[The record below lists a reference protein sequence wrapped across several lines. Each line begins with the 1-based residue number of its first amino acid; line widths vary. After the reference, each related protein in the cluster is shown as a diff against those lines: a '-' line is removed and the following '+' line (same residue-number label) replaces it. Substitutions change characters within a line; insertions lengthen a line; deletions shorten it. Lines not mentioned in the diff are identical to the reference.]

1 MVSEMPPW
9 DPSLHRY
16 AKTGPPAQGQQH
28 PQQHQPGSTNVS
40 TPEPGPST
48 NGMGGQHRPAAQRQ
62 TPRQNPHL
70 RNTVVGGPNAYLA
83 GRSARPSDTNRPPA
97 FNGMA
102 PSGGATQTGF
112 MNGNCMH
119 QLRELERVPNG
130 QCNNGTVLPHREP
143 GRTSNQGKFT
153 QRITPPDSPP
163 VPVLSPNED
172 RPPSEEEPLLVLL
185 RAAELILAPLIA
197 IEISSG
203 DEDGSPD
210 RTLSPPESLFADG
223 GQNEVEHAGDTG
235 KGNRPY
241 LPSPVSDA
249 SNRNQTRNQ
258 HSQPSPSLA
267 EGFGDLDLGNKTPD
281 FQPNHH
287 QGFETL
293 GSRQRYTDQFLPRG
307 EHNNYMHTGGNG
319 QVRMASNDLSHPS
332 TAKRRRKNYH
342 QEQIVRFSMIENQK
356 RETFSI
362 FQEFLK
368 KPELTLIL
376 AKHLRIQELLILYRT
391 SKGFH
396 DIVNMRFTTVVMAQA
411 HARAPQ
417 SAKIFPFR
425 CYANLCIQDP
435 ALRPHPVTERAA
447 AGEARKVPSF
457 RWLQMI
463 CFREMVCHQII
474 TILAEDGVPVP
485 DRCESTMKKIW
496 FLMDIPDNARRIGM
510 VMNNKIFTD
519 EDLFFATLF
528 FVKLDMRFT
537 DPVTGSGKDGMRRM
551 LLSQPSLST
560 LWRTLRR
567 TTLISKLDVMK
578 MYARWKYQPRPDQRG
593 QSVFGIP
600 PEEVGIMQYQGWG
613 RTGNRIRLQRPDE
626 LLLKESIRRK
636 LELQTKYTDMFL
648 WGYIN
653 PRTMENFEPVT
664 RRRELES
671 LEGLEKDLI
680 PREDRDKEEA
690 KKLIS
695 YRVRGD

>member
-1 MVSEMPPW
+1 MAPW
-9 DPSLHRY
+9 DSSLHRY
-16 AKTGPPAQGQQH
+16 AKTGPPAQTQQH
-28 PQQHQPGSTNVS
+28 PQQHQPGSTNLS

-48 NGMGGQHRPAAQRQ
+48 NGIGAQHRPGEPRQ
-62 TPRQNPHL
+62 TPGQNPYL

-83 GRSARPSDTNRPPA
+83 GRSTRPYDTNRPAA
-97 FNGMA
+97 FNTMA
-102 PSGGATQTGF
+102 PSGGATQNGS
-112 MNGNCMH
+112 MNHNGTQ

-130 QCNNGTVLPHREP
+130 QSNNGTILPHREP
-143 GRTSNQGKFT
+143 GRHSNQGKFS

-163 VPVLSPNED
+163 VRVLSPNED
-172 RPPSEEEPLLVLL
+172 RPPSQEDPLLLLL

-197 IEISSG
+197 IEISSD

-210 RTLSPPESLFADG
+210 RTISPPQPLIPNG
-223 GQNEVEHAGDTG
+223 RQNVAGHDGDTS

-241 LPSPVSDA
+241 LPSPVSEE
-249 SNRNQTRNQ
+249 SNGNQTRNQ
-258 HSQPSPSLA
+258 HVQPSPSLT
-267 EGFGDLDLGNKTPD
+267 EGFGDLDLGNRSSG
-281 FQPNHH
+281 FQHNHPRR
-287 QGFETL
+287 FETMA
-293 GSRQRYTDQFLPRG
+293 SRQRDGDHFLPRG
-307 EHNNYMHTGGNG
+307 EHKSSMHSGGYG
-319 QVRMASNDLSHPS
+319 QVRKPSNDISHLP
-332 TAKRRRKNYH
+332 TAKRRRINNH
-342 QEQIVRFSMIENQK
+342 QEQNVGFPIVENQK

-425 CYANLCIQDP
+425 CYAKLCIEDP

-496 FLMDIPDNARRIGM
+496 FLMDIPDNARRVGM
-510 VMNNKIFTD
+510 VMNKKIFTD

-578 MYARWKYQPRPDQRG
+578 MYARWKYQPRADQRG
-593 QSVFGIP
+593 QSIFGIP

-613 RTGNRIRLQRPDE
+613 RTGNGIRLQRPDE

-690 KKLIS
+690 KKLVS
-695 YRVRGD
+695 YRVRGG